1 MRSAS
6 STHKALPAN
15 APPPPPLVTTPQIER
30 RHVAATEPA
39 LLPMPKR
46 SMPPSLA
53 TAQPIVAAQAIW
65 SPQMVNVPFDQLSYP
80 SAPLG
85 PPPPPGMRTIPPPR
99 PDGPMPGGQPSV
111 LETQIGTYKAGTGGI
126 NYLPPATPLRLAAPG
141 LRRLMAAMEAPP
153 PHVFTWVLPPW
164 VLQEEEEYVPLQ
176 MHDRPAM
183 EEETTVQST
192 ATDLEDD
199 DAAEATWRAFIT
211 SGAGSWLQVL
221 WGRWGACALG
231 GAWRARPWDRSPKDW
246 ALSQLRLGSTI
257 FDVKRRAAT
266 FGMPAF
272 QHTVTQFLDHVE
284 FKMTAPR
291 IPTTRLLKDL

>member
-6 STHKALPAN
+6 STHKALPAG

-30 RHVAATEPA
+30 HHVAATEPA
-39 LLPMPKR
+39 LLPMPKS
-46 SMPPSLA
+46 SMAPSLA
-53 TAQPIVAAQAIW
+53 TAQPIVPAQAIW
-65 SPQMVNVPFDQLSYP
+65 SPQMANVPFDQLRYP

-85 PPPPPGMRTIPPPR
+85 PPPPPGMGTIPPQP
-99 PDGPMPGGQPSV
+99 PDHPMPDGQPSV
-111 LETQIGTYKAGTGGI
+111 SETQIGTYKAGTGGI
-126 NYLPPATPLRLAAPG
+126 GLPLATPLGLAAPG

-192 ATDLEDD
+192 ATDLEYH

-211 SGAGSWLQVL
+211 SGAGSWLQDSPG
-221 WGRWGACALG
+221 WGRANVW

-257 FDVKRRAAT
+257 FDVKRRAAA
-266 FGMPAF
+266 FGAPAF
-272 QHTVTQFLDHVE
+272 QHTITQFLDHVE